1 MAVNNLINPE
11 ELQKA
16 MQWFLQLYVS
26 KTNCSTISFS
36 DGWLENEEGYKKSL
50 YKNAHKALAIDTWGI
65 SDIGSGRIL
74 ANVIA
79 AMKAQP
85 NNGKNNIVDFHSITK
100 FQDTAEKDLQ
110 GAEDILFHLFTDES
124 PAGAFDKACCS
135 WGKWYPE
142 LSYLLFV
149 RDADSYVPVK
159 TDNHKKRFKKLG
171 ISTACLNQCSW
182 DNYNTF
188 LKIHEEIRQQLSNFY
203 GIPVSLL
210 DAHSFIWMT
219 YNEDETFPC
228 EEPPEIKM
236 LVRNTDPFES
246 VVIKGDKEGKKI
258 EYYTAKY
265 ERSSRNRAAAIKIH
279 GYCCA
284 VCGFNFSEVYG
295 NIGKDFIEVH
305 HAKPLHSLTDE
316 VIINPETDLVC
327 LCSNCHRMI
336 HRKRGAIVSVEE
348 LKQALC
354 AASFRKA

>member
-1 MAVNNLINPE
+1 MYE
-11 ELQKA
+11 
-16 MQWFLQLYVS
+16 
-26 KTNCSTISFS
+26 
-36 DGWLENEEGYKKSL
+36 
-50 YKNAHKALAIDTWGI
+50 NAHKALAIDTWSI
-65 SDIGSGRIL
+65 SDIGNKRIL
-74 ANVIA
+74 LNVIA

-124 PAGAFDKACCS
+124 PAGAFDKACS
-135 WGKWYPE
+135 FWGKWYPE

-159 TDNHKKRFKKLG
+159 TNNHKRRFKKLG

-188 LKIHEEIRQQLSNFY
+188 LRIHEEIRQQLSDFY

-219 YNEDETFPC
+219 YDEGEAPSCGET
-228 EEPPEIKM
+228 PEIKI

-258 EYYTAKY
+258 EYYTTKY
-265 ERSSRNRAAAIKIH
+265 ERSPRNRAAAIKIH

-284 VCGFNFSEVYG
+284 VCGFNFSKVYG
-295 NIGKDFIEVH
+295 ELGRDFIEVH
-305 HAKPLHSLTDE
+305 HIKPLHSLMDE

-336 HRKRGAIVSVEE
+336 HHKRGAIVTVEE
-348 LKQALC
+348 LKQAIQ
-354 AASFRKA
+354 AASGLVL